1 MHSLQNI
8 NMKIK
13 NIFFTLLF
21 VSITSL
27 ASIAQFTNCKV
38 SEIEKLKQS
47 GTVTVAISDD
57 DATNKSVQ
65 EILTS
70 YWTASKFSV
79 IKKSELE
86 AYVKTNPENYVLTYL
101 VDNSSSVFTMTST
114 QTASANKNGRTQTK
128 TVGDGL
134 ILTQNLKKIKKLKP
148 TDAMVYCFIDSD
160 LDLISQQAEFIR
172 QVGAINAILTFP
184 NLQDKQIG
192 GWKIP
197 TLNQKEIIKKEL
209 WIADT
214 DLNKKGEDE
223 AKMKSA
229 YNPYK
234 YKIVSK
240 EEIAK
245 SILEKRKDIVYIAR
259 AEYQAGAYMFIVHNP
274 ENNRV
279 LFFLGGTG
287 GFDSKQFE
295 KIKTNKAYGQ

>member
-1 MHSLQNI
+1 MQ
-8 NMKIK
+8 
-13 NIFFTLLF
+13 
-21 VSITSL
+21 
-27 ASIAQFTNCKV
+27 
-38 SEIEKLKQS
+38 
-47 GTVTVAISDD
+47 
-57 DATNKSVQ
+57 
-65 EILTS
+65 
-70 YWTASKFSV
+70 
-79 IKKSELE
+79 
-86 AYVKTNPENYVLTYL
+86 
-101 VDNSSSVFTMTST
+101 
-114 QTASANKNGRTQTK
+114 
-128 TVGDGL
+128 DGKYQHL
-134 ILTQNLKKIKKLKP
+134 
-148 TDAMVYCFIDSD
+148 
-160 LDLISQQAEFIR
+160 
-172 QVGAINAILTFP
+172 
-184 NLQDKQIG
+184 
-192 GWKIP
+192 
-197 TLNQKEIIKKEL
+197 IKKEL